1 MYGEC
6 LSWDHKRKQ
15 VLRAQISK
23 EKSHLWEN
31 TLRKRMGKEKD
42 GDGKYLDSFPISTKY
57 VK

>member
-1 MYGEC
+1 M
-6 LSWDHKRKQ
+6 
-15 VLRAQISK
+15 AQISK